1 MRRIVFAALL
11 LLASAMPAFAQIS
24 LSINLGGYPTLARI
38 PGYPV
43 YYAPGVNSNYF
54 FYDGLY
60 WVYEGDNWYES
71 SWYNGPW
78 QMVDPF
84 DVPVFLLRVPVRYYR
99 HAPAYF
105 HGWRVNEAPH
115 WNEHWGRDWEQRRGH
130 DWNRWDHRSAPA
142 PAPLPTYQRQYRGER
157 YPSQVTQQVELHNR
171 NYNYQPR
178 ENVSRQ
184 RYEQRGYAPQQQ
196 QRQQSNQQYQRDQG
210 RTPETDKG
218 MERRG
223 GTGQDQ
229 RG

>member
-1 MRRIVFAALL
+1 MRRAFLALL
-11 LLASAMPAFAQIS
+11 LLAASAMPAFAQVS
-24 LSINLGGYPTLARI
+24 LSINLGGYPTLQRI

-43 YYAPGVNSNYF
+43 YYAPAVNSNYF

-60 WVYEGDNWYES
+60 WVYDNDNWYES

-78 QMVDPF
+78 RLVEPF

-105 HGWRVNEAPH
+105 HGWRANEAPH
-115 WNEHWGRDWEQRRGH
+115 WGEHWGRDWEQRRG
-130 DWNRWDHRSAPA
+130 DWNHWDHRSPA
-142 PAPLPTYQRQYRGER
+142 AAPLPTYQRQYHGNR
-157 YPSQVTQQVELHNR
+157 YPSQATQQAELHNR

-178 ENVSRQ
+178 EQVSHQ
-184 RYEQRGYAPQQQ
+184 RYEQHGNTRPQ
-196 QRQQSNQQYQRDQG
+196 STPQYQHDQG
-210 RTPETDKG
+210 RTPQTEHG
-218 MERRG
+218 NERRG